1 MKAFYIKPGLKLR
14 TGTWTDLRRAAN
26 LPGQHL
32 HQTQAKRRGLP
43 PVQFRRQADAVISHP
58 QAGNGGVKMKRVADK
73 KCDTSLVF
81 IDLPYACQVALPD
94 RLKSIDQNQRLMIY
108 VVCLPGG

>member
-1 MKAFYIKPGLKLR
+1 MAEALKITNRLKMCQSK
-14 TGTWTDLRRAAN
+14 G
-26 LPGQHL
+26 G
-32 HQTQAKRRGLP
+32 
-43 PVQFRRQADAVISHP
+43 I
-58 QAGNGGVKMKRVADK
+58 GNGGVKMKRVADK